1 METTAYTKSVRIS
14 TRKIRIVA
22 DVIRNQSVNQALRYL
37 AAIEKRGAYPLE
49 KILRSAI
56 ANAVNNNK
64 LTADSLVIKSLEVN
78 EATAMKRFHPSTRGR
93 AHPYKR
99 RGSHIRITLE
109 EKPSLVELPKVEVKG
124 ELNGK

>member
-22 DVIRNQSVNQALRYL
+22 DVLRNQTVPQALRYL

-49 KILRSAI
+49 KTLRSAV

-64 LTADSLVIKSLEVN
+64 LSADNLVIKSLEIN

-109 EKPSLVELPKVEVKG
+109 EKVSAVEVLKVKG
-124 ELNGK
+124 ETNGK